1 MKNDIDG
8 INSLFVDYDE
18 VQEVQILFS
27 TEKSAYNLKLILKC
41 NINEI
46 FTNVLLVN
54 FYNIKFLNIQNSGNN
69 FTQWAGLHIRK
80 RDDGWEYCNYEVI
93 QIEEEDVS
101 FSFYSFDYE
110 IISV

>member
-46 FTNVLLVN
+46 FTNFLLVN

-69 FTQWAGLHIRK
+69 FTQ
-80 RDDGWEYCNYEVI
+80 
-93 QIEEEDVS
+93 
-101 FSFYSFDYE
+101 
-110 IISV
+110 